1 MGSALAQTYLT
12 PEEYLAFERKAIIK
26 HEYRRGHIVA
36 MSGASRAHSFI
47 TGDIFG
53 ELREQLKGKKCEVH
67 SSDMRVRIL
76 SANAYFYPDVVVS
89 CEEPSFE
96 DNVYDTLLN
105 PRVILEVLS
114 PSTESFD
121 RGGKFEF
128 YKQLASLQEYLL
140 VAQEQIKVEHFS
152 RHNSEWILTEY
163 FNVEDVVMLS
173 SIECELHLQEVYA
186 RTQLVQ

>member
-1 MGSALAQTYLT
+1 MGSAFAQTYLT
-12 PEEYLAFERKAIIK
+12 PEEYLVFERKAIIK

-53 ELREQLKGKKCEVH
+53 ELREQLKGKQCEVH

-89 CEEPSFE
+89 CAEPSFE

-140 VAQEQIKVEHFS
+140 VAQDQIKVEHFS
-152 RHNSEWILTEY
+152 RHNSAWILTEY
-163 FNVEDVVMLS
+163 CSVEDVVLLS
-173 SIECELHLQEVYA
+173 SIECELHLQEVYT